1 MTRQADEGEPVAEDV
16 TAVDERAGEI
26 LEFWEVSRPSAG
38 MARLGVVTGA
48 TVSESVPPPA
58 WSFGD
63 NPDLADGLLAAV
75 LSGEKTA
82 TSSALWEYE
91 DSGEAIPQ
99 VGELSILLDGAGH
112 PRALIRT
119 TSVEIVAFDDVDA
132 EFARAEG
139 EDDRSLE
146 SWRAEHEK
154 YFRRVLVRDFA
165 LDMPLVC
172 ERFELRYPR

>member
-1 MTRQADEGEPVAEDV
+1 MTRETDEGDPVTDDV
-16 TAVDERAGEI
+16 TVDERAAEI
-26 LEFWEVSRPSAG
+26 LAFWELARSSAG
-38 MARLGVVTGA
+38 MARLGVVTGT

-63 NPDLADGLLAAV
+63 NPALADDLLMAV
-75 LSGEKTA
+75 LTGEKTA

-91 DSGEAIPQ
+91 ETGEAVPR

-119 TSVEIVAFDDVDA
+119 TSVEIVAFEDVDA
-132 EFARAEG
+132 DFAHAEG

-146 SWRAEHEK
+146 SWRVEHEK
-154 YFRRVLVRDFA
+154 YFRRVLSREFA
-165 LDMPLVC
+165 PDMPLVC

>member
-1 MTRQADEGEPVAEDV
+1 MNRQANEGDSVTDDVAL
-16 TAVDERAGEI
+16 DERAAEI
-26 LEFWEVSRPSAG
+26 LAFWELARPSAG
-38 MARLGVVTGA
+38 MARVGVVTGT
-48 TVSESVPPPA
+48 TVAETVPPPA

-63 NPDLADGLLAAV
+63 NPALADGLLEAV

-91 DSGEAIPQ
+91 ESGEPVPQ
-99 VGELSILLDGAGH
+99 VGELSILLDGEGH

-119 TSVEIVAFDDVDA
+119 TSVDVVAFDAVDA
-132 EFARAEG
+132 DFARAEG
-139 EDDRSLE
+139 EDDRSLA

-154 YFRRVLVRDFA
+154 YFRRVLAREFA
-165 LDMPLVC
+165 PDMPLVC

>member
-1 MTRQADEGEPVAEDV
+1 MTREADEGEPVAEDV
-16 TAVDERAGEI
+16 TAVDERGAEI
-26 LEFWEVSRPSAG
+26 LAFWELARPSAG
-38 MARLGVVTGA
+38 MARVGVVTGT
-48 TVSESVPPPA
+48 TVAETVPPPA

-63 NPDLADGLLAAV
+63 NPALADDLLEAV
-75 LSGEKTA
+75 LTGEKTA

-91 DSGEAIPQ
+91 DSGEQVPR
-99 VGELSILLDGAGH
+99 VGELSILLDGQGH

-119 TSVEIVAFDDVDA
+119 TSVEIVPFDEVDA

-146 SWRAEHEK
+146 AWRAGHET
-154 YFRRVLVRDFA
+154 YFRRVLEREFSP
-165 LDMPLVC
+165 DMPLVC